1 MLRDTKAESR
11 QTSRGIMASRN
22 FSTAP
27 RIGHGMPVL
36 FTIGHSNHSIAQFV
50 RLLSENAIE
59 IVCDVRSV
67 PYSKA
72 NPQFH
77 REELGFSLRKHGIQ
91 YLFLGAALGARTKDP
106 NCLVNGR
113 VSYEKVAKT
122 EPFIRAIAQVQ
133 AIAAVRRVALMCAE
147 SDHLDCHRTILVS
160 RSLVANGCSVQH
172 ISDTGAL
179 ESHRDALTRLVEQ
192 LDLKPDLFDSREEIL
207 MTAYQRQEK
216 RIAWRPGAHKDDLVE
231 T

>member
-1 MLRDTKAESR
+1 
-11 QTSRGIMASRN
+11 
-22 FSTAP
+22 
-27 RIGHGMPVL
+27 MPVL
-36 FTIGHSNHSIAQFV
+36 FTIGHSNHSISQFV
-50 RLLSENAIE
+50 KLLSQNAIE

-113 VSYEKVAKT
+113 VSYEEVAKT
-122 EPFIRAIAQVQ
+122 EPFLRAIAQVQ

-147 SDHLDCHRTILVS
+147 SDHLDCHRSILVS
-160 RSLVANGCSVQH
+160 RCLAANGCAVQH
-172 ISDTGAL
+172 ILDTGAL

-192 LDLKPDLFDSREEIL
+192 LDLKPNLFDSGEEIL
-207 MTAYQRQEK
+207 MTANRRREE
-216 RIAWRPGAHKDDLVE
+216 RIARRSGADKGNLVE
-231 T
+231 V